1 MEITETY
8 RMAAP
13 PERVWSMLMDPEV
26 IRKCMPGCGALVA
39 TGEDRYKAT
48 LTVALAAISGTYEGT
63 IVLSDK
69 APPSSYRMSVE
80 GQGRP
85 GFVKGEASITLRPDG
100 SETVVN
106 VAGQV
111 HTGGPIARLGQRL
124 VANVSKMMQDRFFA
138 NLQRHV

>member
-8 RMAAP
+8 RMPAP
-13 PERVWSMLMDPEV
+13 PDRVWSMLMDPEV
-26 IRKCMPGCGALVA
+26 IRQCMPGCGALVA

-48 LTVALAAISGTYEGT
+48 LTVALAAITGTYEGT

-69 APPSSYRMSVE
+69 APPSSYRMRVE

-85 GFVKGEASITLRPDG
+85 GFVKGEATITLRADG
-100 SETVVN
+100 SETVVD

-111 HTGGPIARLGQRL
+111 HTGGTIARLGQRL
-124 VANVSKMMQDRFFA
+124 VANVSKMMQDRFFS
-138 NLQRHV
+138 NLRRRV